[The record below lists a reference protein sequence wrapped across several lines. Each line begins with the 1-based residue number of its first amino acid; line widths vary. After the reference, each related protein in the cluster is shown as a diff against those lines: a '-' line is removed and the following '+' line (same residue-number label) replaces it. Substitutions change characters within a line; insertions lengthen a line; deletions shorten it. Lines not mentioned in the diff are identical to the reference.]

1 MGFYALFRLLWRWVS
16 ILYVLGLGLVVLWF
30 LFLYLHGPHVHPHRP
45 PPPERLNLF
54 TLVFS
59 AVVGFLIGQ
68 SVSELQHTLLS
79 WTLPNLRRRLFFS
92 LLFVGIVTAFIVTW
106 VYTSLDGPAPWLP
119 IFTSVLLW
127 YSMGLALSTNPFPD
141 ITIRDIRLC
150 GVGTFTLA
158 LLVAAGFSINRIP
171 DLYNTQPLLSVLL
184 TALGASLYL
193 HRICGANAARENSL
207 DPIVFTGLAT
217 GRSLE
222 KAAIALKR
230 TARRNW
236 QHTGP
241 LTGLFNWIRAG
252 EYENFASN
260 RGGWAAEAVRLSGI
274 AVLIVMALLYLR
286 EVFAFLKWYQLTAY
300 WPAVLAMCY
309 CIEGSFFLQKG
320 WLYPLSR
327 TQLARLAYWSSL
339 LYNAGIYGIMLLT
352 FLFLES
358 LIELD
363 AGYDFIR
370 PLTLMFIFTPVCQW
384 LRLRYGPFLT
394 QALRGLVPFSGSL
407 IGVMVLGVIWL
418 KAAPG
423 ISDPYEVAAC
433 AGLILLSQCLFRYK
447 VETYFKRGD
456 LA

>member
-1 MGFYALFRLLWRWVS
+1 MGFYALFRLLWRRVS

-193 HRICGANAARENSL
+193 HRILGANAARENSL
-207 DPIVFTGLAT
+207 VSIKEMVAWKGI
-217 GRSLE
+217 S
-222 KAAIALKR
+222 
-230 TARRNW
+230 RRNW

-252 EYENFASN
+252 EYENFGFI
-260 RGGWAAEAVRLSGI
+260 RGGWPARAVVVSGI
-274 AVLIVMALLYLR
+274 GVVGGAAVDYLV
-286 EVFAFLKWYQLTAY
+286 EGLMLAFFGPYVIGCCLKECL
-300 WPAVLAMCY
+300 
-309 CIEGSFFLQKG
+309 FLQKG

-327 TQLARLAYWSSL
+327 RQLARLAYWSSL
-339 LYNAGIYGIMLLT
+339 LYNAVFCGILLLT

-363 AGYDFIR
+363 AGYDITRF
-370 PLTLMFIFTPVCQW
+370 LTLMFIFTPVFQW
-384 LRLRYGPFLT
+384 PCLRYGLHFLNFPLT
-394 QALRGLVPFSGSL
+394 QALRALVSFSGGG
-407 IGVMVLGVIWL
+407 IGVMVLSVIWIE
-418 KAAPG
+418 AAPD
-423 ISDPYEVAAC
+423 ISDVYEVAAC
-433 AGLILLSQCLFRYK
+433 AGLILLFQCLFRYK

-456 LA
+456 LV

>member
-1 MGFYALFRLLWRWVS
+1 MGFYALFRLLWRRVS

-106 VYTSLDGPAPWLP
+106 VYKWFDGPAPWLP

-193 HRICGANAARENSL
+193 HRILGANAARENSL
-207 DPIVFTGLAT
+207 VSIKEMVAW
-217 GRSLE
+217 
-222 KAAIALKR
+222 KR
-230 TARRNW
+230 TPRRNW
-236 QHTGP
+236 QHKGP
-241 LTGLFNWIRAG
+241 ITGLFNWIRAG

-260 RGGWAAEAVRLSGI
+260 RGGWAAGVVRPSGI
-274 AVLIVMALLYLR
+274 AVLIVVALPYLT
-286 EVFAFLKWYQLTAY
+286 EVLELRVLKGLQLVAPGIPAY
-300 WPAVLAMCY
+300 LAMVY
-309 CIEGSFFLQKG
+309 CITGSFFLQKG

-327 TQLARLAYWSSL
+327 TQLAKLAYWSSL

-370 PLTLMFIFTPVCQW
+370 PLTLMFIFAPVFQW
-384 LRLRYGPFLT
+384 LRLRYGPVFTQIPIALVLFL
-394 QALRGLVPFSGSL
+394 GCF
-407 IGVMVLGVIWL
+407 IGVTVLGLGWFWL
-418 KAAPG
+418 RANPG
-423 ISDPYEVAAC
+423 ISDMYEVAAC
-433 AGLILLSQCLFRYK
+433 AGLILLFQCLFRYK

-456 LA
+456 LV